1 MNFSNLNDIDIETRE
16 NLDYYHTP
24 TVEEKQMDDFLEK
37 RNLIQKLFKF
47 DIKLASHIAGN
58 KYATLEL
65 IKKIYEIY
73 YKYKGTQKEVFLSSP
88 IFDMMM
94 YVKASEALEALDYID
109 GNIYELIDFK
119 KSKSIPSGD
128 DMFLISEQLY
138 NIIMLKSYTREKVT
152 PENVIRAIELYN
164 KLVKTDVEKANLFL
178 RGFAESPVSSVGM
191 LNSTDT
197 IGGKGRKINKR
208 KTNKRKTN
216 KRKSIKRK
224 SMKNK
229 RKTYKRK

>member
-1 MNFSNLNDIDIETRE
+1 
-16 NLDYYHTP
+16 
-24 TVEEKQMDDFLEK
+24 
-37 RNLIQKLFKF
+37 
-47 DIKLASHIAGN
+47 
-58 KYATLEL
+58 
-65 IKKIYEIY
+65 
-73 YKYKGTQKEVFLSSP
+73 
-88 IFDMMM
+88 MMM
-94 YVKASEALEALDYID
+94 YVKPVEALEYID
-109 GNIYELIDFK
+109 RNIYELIDFK

-164 KLVKTDVEKANLFL
+164 KLVKTDVERANLFL
-178 RGFAESPVSSVGM
+178 RGFAENPGLSVGM

-197 IGGKGRKINKR
+197 TEELMKRNFGGKGIKINKRKTNKR

-224 SMKNK
+224 SMNNK

>member
-1 MNFSNLNDIDIETRE
+1 MNFSNLNDMDIETRE

-65 IKKIYEIY
+65 IKKIYKIY
-73 YKYKGTQKEVFLSSP
+73 SKYKGTQKEVFLRSP

-94 YVKASEALEALDYID
+94 YVKEAEALEALEYID
-109 GNIYELIDFK
+109 RNIYESIDFK
-119 KSKSIPSGD
+119 NSKSIPSGD

-152 PENVIRAIELYN
+152 PENVIRAIGLYN
-164 KLVKTDVEKANLFL
+164 KLVKTHVEKANLFL
-178 RGFAESPVSSVGM
+178 RGFAENPSVGM

-197 IGGKGRKINKR
+197 IGGKGRKTNKR
-208 KTNKRKTN
+208 KTNKRKSI